1 MDNERKFFTNQVV
14 YKKDEKKKVVIY
26 VRYSSQRQ
34 GEISVDKQL
43 TECYRYCN
51 ANGFKV
57 VKEYVDVSDSAKS
70 DTRPQFTQMITD
82 SNNREFEGVI
92 VYQLDKF
99 ARNRYDNA
107 TYKSILKKNGVKVYS
122 TRENFS
128 DDPSGILMESVIEGM
143 IEYFAKDDE
152 LLNKVLAMKEANL
165 NNEQ

>member
-1 MDNERKFFTNQVV
+1 MNNNS
-14 YKKDEKKKVVIY
+14 KKVVIY

-70 DTRPQFTQMITD
+70 DTRPQFMQMIND

-92 VYQLDKF
+92 VYSF
-99 ARNRYDNA
+99 GRFSSNGCESAI
-107 TYKSILKKNGVKVYS
+107 YKTKLKNNGIKVYIANTGTADYYSGIIQESMSECFIKYLSNNKEILK
-122 TRENFS
+122 
-128 DDPSGILMESVIEGM
+128 D
-143 IEYFAKDDE
+143 
-152 LLNKVLAMKEANL
+152 LLEIQEANL